1 MQLRVKMR
9 LGHPTLTARIL
20 FSLSALAA
28 SLLAGSGTPALNPSH
43 DSTPRYLRFVVP
55 FVLSVSEHASPD
67 RPFTHAPEATF
78 ALAALTATPFRSS
91 LCLVASMV
99 AVDSFERRHQRTFLR
114 C

>member
-1 MQLRVKMR
+1 
-9 LGHPTLTARIL
+9 LTARII

-28 SLLAGSGTPALNPSH
+28 SLLAGSGSPVDRSSH
-43 DSTPRYLRFVVP
+43 DSTPRYLRLVAP
-55 FVLSVSEHASPD
+55 FALSVCEHASPE
-67 RPFTHAPEATF
+67 RPFTHAPEAAF

-99 AVDSFERRHQRTFLR
+99 AVDSFERRHQREFLR